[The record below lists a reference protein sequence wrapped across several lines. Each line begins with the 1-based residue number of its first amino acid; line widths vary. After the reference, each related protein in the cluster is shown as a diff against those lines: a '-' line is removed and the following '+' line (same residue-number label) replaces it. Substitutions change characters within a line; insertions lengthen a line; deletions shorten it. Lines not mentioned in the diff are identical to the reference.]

1 MISKTPVLM
10 TAATRWEAEPLARAL
25 GLPPSGEARW
35 EGLSCGRRILLLK
48 TGVGEVKTRTALDCD
63 CVAADYG
70 LAISAGL
77 CGAMQENVR
86 SLDIVADVQD
96 IPEDHVSPLREAA
109 RALGLPLHFG
119 TILHTNIV
127 LKPEIKRRLGAE
139 HRAAACDMETAAV
152 RRWAFGKIPVLG
164 LRAVLDEIDEDLP
177 EDVPGEETPAALAQ
191 FALSHASQLPL
202 LVKTGWR
209 SARAMKAL
217 SRLLK
222 AYLEAL

>member
-1 MISKTPVLM
+1 MTSKTPVLM

-48 TGVGEVKTRTALDCD
+48 TGVGALKTRTALDGD

-70 LAISAGL
+70 LAVSAGL
-77 CGAMQENVR
+77 CGSLQEGVKSR
-86 SLDIVADVQD
+86 DIVADVEGVD
-96 IPEDHVSPLREAA
+96 EAYVEPLREVA
-109 RALGLPLHFG
+109 RALHCPLHFG
-119 TILHTNIV
+119 KILHTNIV
-127 LKPEIKRRLGAE
+127 LNPEAKRRLGAE

-152 RRWAFGKIPVLG
+152 RRWAFGKTPVLG
-164 LRAVLDEIDEDLP
+164 LRAVLDEMDEDLP
-177 EDVPGEETPAALAQ
+177 EDVPEKETTAALAQ

-217 SRLLK
+217 SRLLR